1 MLNKMIGEAVNVAEQ
16 AEVITRQHPILT
28 DEHDQD
34 MNDFMK

>member
-1 MLNKMIGEAVNVAEQ
+1 MLDRMIGEAVNAAGP

-28 DEHDQD
+28 DERDQD